1 MHHVAVALGAA
12 IVIATCPP
20 VCVNSSV
27 RLTDA
32 VTMTLSRG
40 IRQKYHGSLEI
51 KTCLYF

>member
-27 RLTDA
+27 WLTDA
-32 VTMTLSRG
+32 VTMTLSW
-40 IRQKYHGSLEI
+40 KYHGSLEI